1 MSILDEIKKTNA
13 EIREEMAKT
22 EIVYLEMMEALETL
36 EEWLKTLKSDKP
48 IQPPLIDL
56 EIGSEE

>member
-22 EIVYLEMMEALETL
+22 EIVYLEMMEALKSL
-36 EEWLKTLKSDKP
+36 EEWRKTLKSDKP

-56 EIGSEE
+56 E